1 MGFLIKMFSLEAC
14 LLLLEVPIRFTNET
28 LVLTD
33 VFWGSLP
40 AFCLLSINL
49 PAVKLLLEVSTFP
62 TAV

>member
-14 LLLLEVPIRFTNET
+14 LLLLEVPIRFTNKT
-28 LVLTD
+28 LVLSD

-49 PAVKLLLEVSTFP
+49 PAVTLLLEVSTFP
-62 TAV
+62 TVV